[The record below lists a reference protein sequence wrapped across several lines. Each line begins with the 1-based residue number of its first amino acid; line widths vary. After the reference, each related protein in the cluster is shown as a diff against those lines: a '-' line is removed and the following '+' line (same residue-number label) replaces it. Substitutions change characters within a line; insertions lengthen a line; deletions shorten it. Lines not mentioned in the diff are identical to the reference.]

1 MEHFVFHSAVG
12 TFSTALLWG
21 GLAIAAAIFAFL
33 LISEA
38 SPGVRPPGLQRGAPV
53 SKLTR

>member
-12 TFSTALLWG
+12 TFSKALLWG

-38 SPGVRPPGLQRGAPV
+38 SPGVRPPGFQRGAPV